1 MKLDTHG
8 FSLELLARRTVDDED
23 WVRVQVVA
31 AAPGFTGDF
40 EAWLELNAIQRFK
53 AEVQSMYEAVGKR
66 GTATLG
72 CAEPDIS
79 VELEMQPL
87 GGILGTYRLESERL
101 DGGPTVLSGAFSLD
115 QSYLPGLVESLESLV
130 AELQSKN
137 AP

>member
-8 FSLELLARRTVDDED
+8 LSLELLARRTVDDED

-31 AAPGFTGDF
+31 TAPGFTADF
-40 EAWLELNAIQRFK
+40 EAWLELNAIKRFK
-53 AEVQSMYEAVGKR
+53 AEIRSMYEAVGKL
-66 GTATLG
+66 GTATLR
-72 CAEPDIS
+72 CAQTDIN

-87 GGILGTYRLESERL
+87 GGILGTYKLESKRL
-101 DGGPTVLSGAFSLD
+101 DGGPTFLSGAFTLE
-115 QSYLPGLVESLESLV
+115 QSYLPGLVESLESFI